1 MTSFD
6 VDYHGQ
12 GGDFYHDINGIK
24 APVSVKISMNFL
36 ETSITAREDAVE
48 ESGRQISGQEQ
59 AEGFEG

>member
-1 MTSFD
+1 
-6 VDYHGQ
+6 
-12 GGDFYHDINGIK
+12 
-24 APVSVKISMNFL
+24 MNFL